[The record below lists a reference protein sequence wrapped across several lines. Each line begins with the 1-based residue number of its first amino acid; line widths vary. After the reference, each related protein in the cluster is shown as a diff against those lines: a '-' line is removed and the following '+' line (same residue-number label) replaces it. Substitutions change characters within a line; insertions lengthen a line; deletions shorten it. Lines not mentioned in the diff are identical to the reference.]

1 MAEKEEI
8 EAIVKR
14 ARFFGRSDMM
24 SPKTV
29 THWVDAMP
37 RKDFDRLVGLAR
49 EAASLREDALTPKEA
64 KICRA
69 YTGAPWD
76 AEEEALVAKLSRI
89 ASRLTAGSPEQ
100 EKPRGCNCGGSDEAG
115 HKGTCPEVF

>member
-24 SPKTV
+24 SPRTV

-37 RKDFDRLVGLAR
+37 REDFDRLVGLAR
-49 EAASLREDALTPKEA
+49 EAASLREDALTPEEA
-64 KICRA
+64 KECLRNPGDPSVLG
-69 YTGAPWD
+69 YTE
-76 AEEEALVAKLSRI
+76 AELLDDKLTRI
-89 ASRLTAGSPEQ
+89 ASRTSTDGAGKDGQ
-100 EKPRGCNCGGSDEAG
+100 ND
-115 HKGTCPEVF
+115 